1 MKLSKKLIGSL
12 AIVAVTAALA
22 VGGTISYFSDT
33 ETSEGNTFTAGAVDL
48 TVDSVGH
55 YNGLICVGNKWQS
68 CEAPNLETNLVD
80 NGSFETPL
88 VTATQ
93 NWQIFNSGTGWDI
106 DWANDSQ
113 LVYQGRNRPEPALQ
127 EYHSGVL
134 GDAKHGDQ
142 YTELDS
148 DWFGPNDSLN
158 GEPALIKIS
167 QDINTVAGMQY
178 QLSYWFSPRPDTA
191 AGNNEMKV
199 YVNGDLVGTNGGAG
213 GASIVWTQF
222 TYIFT
227 AEGGTTKIEFVGGGT
242 DDSLGIFLDD
252 VRVHEMLC
260 EESEEYTEA
269 CYSTWGLTD
278 LGATNQFF
286 NFGDIKPGDEGENTI
301 SLHVNSNDAYGCMVF
316 SGLVDDENSI
326 NEPESEVD
334 QTATGELSKNIYM
347 YAWADDGDN
356 IFDENEVPFFEGLLA
371 NDVDGTII
379 PLTTIGN
386 PIAGGETRYVGLSWC
401 AGTMG
406 FDEENRVF
414 TCDGESMGNDTQTD
428 KMLFDVSFYVEQARH
443 NEEFTCDVLRTDQE
457 TVVTDLE

>member
-199 YVNGDLVGTNGGAG
+199 YVKGKAGHAANPKSGINAITQSVKVIRNLEKWLNNFNSLDLGNSTLNIAYINGGG
-213 GASIVWTQF
+213 NQGNI
-222 TYIFT
+222 I
-227 AEGGTTKIEFVGGGT
+227 AEN
-242 DDSLGIFLDD
+242 
-252 VRVHEMLC
+252 C
-260 EESEEYTEA
+260 EYTVEIRTA
-269 CYSTWGLTD
+269 DERLNANLVSSFIKNKSEKYSLKVTDIDIRHD
-278 LGATNQFF
+278 LGNWITKQKDLQKFANLAPKSGFKSAKNCGYIDIQMLWNT
-286 NFGDIKPGDEGENTI
+286 FGKVPTFSIGAGKLGMSHKADEYVKI
-301 SLHVNSNDAYGCMVF
+301 SDVQKLQDYMEKLCITV
-316 SGLVDDENSI
+316 LV
-326 NEPESEVD
+326 
-334 QTATGELSKNIYM
+334 Q
-347 YAWADDGDN
+347 
-356 IFDENEVPFFEGLLA
+356 
-371 NDVDGTII
+371 
-379 PLTTIGN
+379 
-386 PIAGGETRYVGLSWC
+386 
-401 AGTMG
+401 
-406 FDEENRVF
+406 
-414 TCDGESMGNDTQTD
+414 
-428 KMLFDVSFYVEQARH
+428 
-443 NEEFTCDVLRTDQE
+443 
-457 TVVTDLE
+457 